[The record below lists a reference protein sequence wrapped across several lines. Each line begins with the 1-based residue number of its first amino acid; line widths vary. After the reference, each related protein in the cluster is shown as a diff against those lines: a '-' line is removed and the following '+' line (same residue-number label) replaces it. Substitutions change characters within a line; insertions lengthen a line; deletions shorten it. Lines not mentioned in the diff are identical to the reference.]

1 MPHHRSLALLFPALL
16 LAVGCSG
23 GTLVPSGGAPT
34 PEPEPATAP
43 ASAPTDAPAVA
54 PAPAPVS
61 TATPDTTTSQPGVS
75 AYVPYG
81 GGTAVQIR
89 RIGQYSQSGI
99 TAPERL
105 VIGDDSSYA
114 RFWSTLAVGGERP
127 PVDFTRDVVVAVAG
141 GQRSTGGYSIAVD
154 RVARSGAGVSVD
166 VVQTTPG
173 AGCIMSQALTQP
185 VDVVVVAAADAKTWS
200 FSERSAEQGCR

>member
-34 PEPEPATAP
+34 PEPEPASAP
-43 ASAPTDAPAVA
+43 AGAPAVA
-54 PAPAPVS
+54 PAPVPVS
-61 TATPDTTTSQPGVS
+61 TAAPDTTTSQPGVS

-127 PVDFTRDVVVAVAG
+127 PVDFTHDVVVAVAG

-185 VDVVVVAAADAKTWS
+185 VDVVVVAGADAKTWS

>member
-16 LAVGCSG
+16 LAAGCSG

-34 PEPEPATAP
+34 PEPEPASAP
-43 ASAPTDAPAVA
+43 AAAPTDAPAVT

-61 TATPDTTTSQPGVS
+61 TATPDTSQPGVS
-75 AYVPYG
+75 AYVPDG

-114 RFWSTLAVGGERP
+114 RFWSTLAVGGDRP
-127 PVDFTRDVVVAVAG
+127 PVDFARDVVVAVAG

-154 RVARSGAGVSVD
+154 RVTRSGAGVSVD

>member
-1 MPHHRSLALLFPALL
+1 MPLHRSIALLFPALF
-16 LAVGCSG
+16 LAAGCSG

-34 PEPEPATAP
+34 PEPEPTSAP
-43 ASAPTDAPAVA
+43 AGAPAVA
-54 PAPAPVS
+54 PAPVPVS
-61 TATPDTTTSQPGVS
+61 TAAPDTTTSQPGVS

-127 PVDFTRDVVVAVAG
+127 PVDFTRDVVVAVGG

>member
-16 LAVGCSG
+16 LAAGCSG

-34 PEPEPATAP
+34 PEPEPASAP
-43 ASAPTDAPAVA
+43 ASAPSDAPAVA

-61 TATPDTTTSQPGVS
+61 PAVPDTTSQPGVS

-154 RVARSGAGVSVD
+154 RVTRSGAGVSVD

>member
-34 PEPEPATAP
+34 PEPEPASAP
-43 ASAPTDAPAVA
+43 ASAPSDAPAVA

-61 TATPDTTTSQPGVS
+61 TAVPDTANQPGVS

-154 RVARSGAGVSVD
+154 RVTRSGAGVSVD

>member
-1 MPHHRSLALLFPALL
+1 MPLHRSIALLFPALF
-16 LAVGCSG
+16 LATGCSG
-23 GTLVPSGGAPT
+23 GTLVPSSGAPT
-34 PEPEPATAP
+34 PEPEPASAP
-43 ASAPTDAPAVA
+43 AGAPAVA
-54 PAPAPVS
+54 PAPVPVS
-61 TATPDTTTSQPGVS
+61 TAAPDTTTSQPGVS

-127 PVDFTRDVVVAVAG
+127 PVDFTHDVVVAVAG

-185 VDVVVVAAADAKTWS
+185 VDVVVVAGADAKTWS

>member
-1 MPHHRSLALLFPALL
+1 MPLHRSIALLFPALF
-16 LAVGCSG
+16 LAAGCSG

-34 PEPEPATAP
+34 PEPEPASAP
-43 ASAPTDAPAVA
+43 AGAPAVA
-54 PAPAPVS
+54 PAPVPVS
-61 TATPDTTTSQPGVS
+61 TAAPDTTTSQPGVS

-154 RVARSGAGVSVD
+154 QVTRSGAGVSVD

-185 VDVVVVAAADAKTWS
+185 VDVVVVAGADARTWS
-200 FSERSAEQGCR
+200 FGERSAEQGCR

>member
-1 MPHHRSLALLFPALL
+1 MPHSRSLALLFPALL
-16 LAVGCSG
+16 LAAGCSG

-34 PEPEPATAP
+34 PEPEPASAP
-43 ASAPTDAPAVA
+43 ASAPTEAPAVA

-61 TATPDTTTSQPGVS
+61 TAAPDTTASQPGVS

-81 GGTAVQIR
+81 GGTTVQIR

-114 RFWSTLAVGGERP
+114 GFWSTLAVGGQRP

-154 RVARSGAGVSVD
+154 RVTRSGAGVSVD

-185 VDVVVVAAADAKTWS
+185 VDVVVVAAAVAKTWS

>member
-1 MPHHRSLALLFPALL
+1 MPHHRSLALLFPGLL

-34 PEPEPATAP
+34 PEPEPASAP
-43 ASAPTDAPAVA
+43 ASAPSDAPAVA

-61 TATPDTTTSQPGVS
+61 TAVPDSASQPGVS

-154 RVARSGAGVSVD
+154 RVTRSGAGVSVD

>member
-1 MPHHRSLALLFPALL
+1 MPLHRSIALLFPALF
-16 LAVGCSG
+16 LAAGCSG

-34 PEPEPATAP
+34 PEPEPASAP
-43 ASAPTDAPAVA
+43 AGAPAVA
-54 PAPAPVS
+54 PAPVPVS
-61 TATPDTTTSQPGVS
+61 TAAPDTTTSQPGVS

-127 PVDFTRDVVVAVAG
+127 PVDFTRDVVVAVGG

-185 VDVVVVAAADAKTWS
+185 VDVVVVAGADAKTWS

>member
-1 MPHHRSLALLFPALL
+1 MPHSRSLAL
-16 LAVGCSG
+16 
-23 GTLVPSGGAPT
+23 LVPSGGAPT
-34 PEPEPATAP
+34 PEPEPASAP
-43 ASAPTDAPAVA
+43 ASAPTEAPAVA

-61 TATPDTTTSQPGVS
+61 TAAPDTTASQPGVS

-81 GGTAVQIR
+81 GGTTVQIR

-114 RFWSTLAVGGERP
+114 GFWSTLAVGGQRP

-154 RVARSGAGVSVD
+154 RVTRSGAGVSVD

>member
-34 PEPEPATAP
+34 PEPEPVSAP
-43 ASAPTDAPAVA
+43 ASAPTDAPAA
-54 PAPAPVS
+54 APAPVS